1 MRYPLEIELQPSR
14 LAQGLNAAIHL
25 IAAFAFVR
33 SSIHLLVVFSVLAI
47 LGLSVRAAMRAE
59 IGTKGR
65 VLVLEDNGELRIE
78 DPHSVVY
85 ALPEATCVD
94 FGWAVW
100 IHWQGA
106 RVARPRRR
114 IMRGAMMLL
123 PDNLSAE
130 SWRGLRI
137 WLRHKAAAQAGGR
150 DPQSGDALPSGTA
163 RYRPSVS
170 GRGDHAASS
179 ANRIL
184 R

>member
-1 MRYPLEIELQPSR
+1 MRYPLQIELQPSR
-14 LAQGLNAAIHL
+14 LAQGLSAAIHL

-33 SSIHLLVVFSVLAI
+33 SSIHLLGVLLGLAI
-47 LGLSVRAAMRAE
+47 IGLSARVAMRVEA
-59 IGTKGR
+59 GTKGR
-65 VLVLEDNGELRIE
+65 ILVLEDNGELRIE
-78 DPHSVVY
+78 DPRGVVY

-130 SWRGLRI
+130 RWRGLRI
-137 WLRHKAAAQAGGR
+137 WLRHKATAQTGGK
-150 DPQSGDALPSGTA
+150 S
-163 RYRPSVS
+163 PSV
-170 GRGDHAASS
+170 R
-179 ANRIL
+179 R
-184 R
+184 